1 MVEYMSIYLIDD
13 GKRVQRGRFGIYGI
27 LEYLGI
33 SKFYLVLWGI
43 ICMFNLGL
51 ELDRVNV

>member
-1 MVEYMSIYLIDD
+1 MSIYLIDD